1 MLAQL
6 SRYLGVQVVAYGID
20 MGVFLLL
27 TALLSTGPLWANVAA
42 KIAAGAFA
50 FVAHRRVTFRTH
62 GQTGSMTEL
71 LKYSLLL
78 AANVPASSGLLW
90 LLLPVLQPPA
100 LAKLVAD
107 VGCVAL
113 TFLLSRY
120 VVFRRA
126 DKPHAAP

>member
-1 MLAQL
+1 MLRQF

-27 TALLSTGPLWANVAA
+27 TGLLATGPLWANVAA

-50 FVAHRRVTFRTH
+50 FVAHRRITFQTH
-62 GQTGSMTEL
+62 GQPGSMAEL

-90 LLLPVLQPPA
+90 LLLPYLHPPA
-100 LAKLVAD
+100 LAKLAAD

-120 VVFRRA
+120 VVFRRVE
-126 DKPHAAP
+126 KPHAS